1 MMIKR
6 IFTVCLFVVCST
18 QSMAQ
23 VHNHAIGL
31 RGGAGAFGI
40 GGELSY
46 QKGFSEKNRLELDL
60 GWNTG
65 GAKNSYD
72 VFVLSGIYHWV
83 KGFSKGLNGYLG
95 PGGQLAYKNF
105 KNAGNANAIILG
117 VGGQVGLEYDFSV
130 ENNIPFVLGMDFRAM
145 GQLGFSDIETRFGFG
160 GGVALSIRYLI
171 D

>member
-1 MMIKR
+1 MKKFL
-6 IFTVCLFVVCST
+6 IFCLLSLCST
-18 QSMAQ
+18 HLMAQ
-23 VHNHAIGL
+23 VHNHAIGV

-46 QKGFSEKNRLELDL
+46 QKGFSEKHRLELDL

-83 KGFSKGLNGYLG
+83 KGFGKGLNGYLG

-105 KNAGNANAIILG
+105 KNAGNANTIIFG
-117 VGGQVGLEYDFSV
+117 AGGQVGLEYDFSA

-145 GQLGFSDIETRFGFG
+145 GQLGISEMETRFGIG